1 MIWDGSPEEMEDW
14 IDNVVLG
21 NAQGNLNL
29 LIDDSEVEG

>member
-21 NAQGNLNL
+21 NAQGNIDIV
-29 LIDDSEVEG
+29 IDDNEVE